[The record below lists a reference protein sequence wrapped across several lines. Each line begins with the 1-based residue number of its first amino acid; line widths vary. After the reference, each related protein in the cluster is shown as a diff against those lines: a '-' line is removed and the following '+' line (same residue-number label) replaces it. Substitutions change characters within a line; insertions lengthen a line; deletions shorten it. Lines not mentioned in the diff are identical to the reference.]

1 MKIGDLVI
9 LEYNGVDLEEKD
21 TLKIGIVKQV
31 CKTSEMSKVLWVG
44 IYRQKWCLIE
54 HLEVINES
62 R

>member
-31 CKTSEMSKVLWVG
+31 CKTSEMSKVFWSNK
-44 IYRQKWCLIE
+44 RQLWCLIE